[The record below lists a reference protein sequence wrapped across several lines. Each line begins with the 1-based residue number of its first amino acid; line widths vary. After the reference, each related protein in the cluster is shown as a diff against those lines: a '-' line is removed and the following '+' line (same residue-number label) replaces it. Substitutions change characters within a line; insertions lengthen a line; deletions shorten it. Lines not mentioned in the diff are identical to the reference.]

1 MNPQRPVHGEP
12 FQIDADIRRAHT
24 LPSWVYTDPEVFE
37 RSRESVF
44 APSWQLVAGLESV
57 SLPGSARPL
66 TVLEGLLDE
75 PIVVTRDERDTLRC
89 LSNVCTHRG
98 NLVCTQA
105 GRCAQLRCNYHGRRF
120 ALDGSFRSMPEF
132 EETEDFPSPDDDLRP
147 VPCEALGAWL
157 FASLKPATAFNELAA
172 PVIDRVGFLDMRQ
185 MRHEPTR
192 SRDYLVKCNWALY
205 VENYLEGFHVPF
217 VHDSLAQALDY
228 GSYTT
233 ELFKSAVLQLGIAK
247 GAEDCFEIPEGHP
260 DAGRSVAAYY
270 WWLWPNTM
278 LNFYPWGCSVNIVRP
293 LGPALTKVSF
303 LTYVSDESRLD
314 KGAGAELDKVERED
328 EAVVEQVQ
336 RGVRSRIYSRGRY
349 SPTREQGVH
358 HFHRTLAEAL
368 FPVR

>member
-1 MNPQRPVHGEP
+1 MSREP
-12 FQIDADIRRAHT
+12 FQIDPDIRRART
-24 LPSWVYTDPEVFE
+24 LPSWVYTDPGVFD
-37 RSRESVF
+37 RSRDAVF
-44 APSWQLVAGLESV
+44 APSWQLITDLESV
-57 SLPGSARPL
+57 SLPGFARPL

-75 PIVVTRDERDTLRC
+75 PVVVTRDERDNLRC
-89 LSNVCTHRG
+89 LSNVCTHRA

-120 ALDGSFRSMPEF
+120 GLDGGFRSMPEF
-132 EETEDFPSPDDDLRP
+132 EETQDFPSPADDLRSIP
-147 VPCEALGAWL
+147 AEPLGAWL
-157 FASLKPATAFNELAA
+157 FASLAPGVPFQKLAA
-172 PVIDRVGFLDMRQ
+172 PVLDRVGFLDMRQ
-185 MRHEPTR
+185 MRAEPTR

-217 VHDSLAQALDY
+217 VHDSLAQTLDY
-228 GSYTT
+228 GSYST
-233 ELFKSAVLQLGIAK
+233 EIFDHAVLQLGVAK
-247 GAEDCFEIPEGHP
+247 GAEDCFEIPGGHP

-303 LTYVSDESRLD
+303 LTYVADESRLD

-336 RGVRSRIYSRGRY
+336 RGVRSRIYARGRY

-358 HFHRTLAEAL
+358 AFHRMLAGAL
-368 FPVR
+368 FPKA